1 MAVAN
6 CLLLRESDS
15 FLVARIVV
23 PVFEASSAL
32 SERLRTKSA
41 CLCKWHRCWAP
52 STRAVSSYVRSL
64 ESHVVMGS
72 KKPLVLDGIVADSVF
87 SLAGSF
93 VLKALPILSGML
105 LARMVGKTAL
115 EMQNALYV
123 YLSLAT
129 TFIVGGMSPFITFAL
144 NSTFQKP
151 SDSAEEV
158 DRIWW
163 SSIKLFNFM
172 FLLAVSLILVIRGP
186 VSSIDL
192 VLLAAIYFTILQAL
206 FFLRESCFR
215 NYRQVFWAS
224 LAWSSAVPIIYLALI
239 FFLRFPTQLAI
250 YSGYVLASV
259 GVVIWFS
266 LQSTTT
272 SPGTRTG
279 FFSKSEL
286 TTIASYELTQLLTV
300 GVIFASLAFVHQR
313 TSQIDFN
320 TLIFAY
326 QVYSFIIYAPGLMTN
341 VIVNHLNAQTSSAS
355 RKQFQSWFQLTY
367 LSFGFVVTVLIAL
380 CFAHLMQAVFHQ
392 NSEIKM
398 DYYFI
403 LFSAVPSTLIAGFNQ
418 INIFKNRPSF
428 QMISA
433 IVFALVFS
441 ISLLSGALINHFGAT
456 LLLSLSSIV
465 ATNIILD
472 RMHSDA

>member
-1 MAVAN
+1 MG
-6 CLLLRESDS
+6 RK
-15 FLVARIVV
+15 
-23 PVFEASSAL
+23 
-32 SERLRTKSA
+32 KS
-41 CLCKWHRCWAP
+41 
-52 STRAVSSYVRSL
+52 
-64 ESHVVMGS
+64 
-72 KKPLVLDGIVADSVF
+72 LVLDGIVADSVL

-93 VLKALPILSGML
+93 VLKALPILSGVL
-105 LARMVGKTAL
+105 LARVVGKTAL
-115 EMQNALYV
+115 EMQNTLYV

-144 NSTFQKP
+144 NSAIQKAP
-151 SDSAEEV
+151 GPAEET

-163 SSIKLFNFM
+163 SSIKLFNIM
-172 FLLAVSLILVIRGP
+172 FLLASPLILVVRGEAST
-186 VSSIDL
+186 VDL
-192 VLLAAIYFTILQAL
+192 ALLVAIYFTTLQAL
-206 FFLRESCFR
+206 YFLRESCFR

-224 LAWSSAVPIIYLALI
+224 LAWSSAIPVIYLALI
-239 FFLRFPTQLAI
+239 FMLRVPTQLAI
-250 YSGYVLASV
+250 YSGYVLASI
-259 GVVIWFS
+259 GVAIWFS

-272 SPGTRTG
+272 SPRGRKG
-279 FFSKSEL
+279 FFSKGEL
-286 TTIASYELTQLLTV
+286 TSIASYELTQLLTV
-300 GVIFASLAFVHQR
+300 GIIFASLAFVHRQ
-313 TSQIDFN
+313 TSQTDFN
-320 TLIFAY
+320 TLVFAY

-341 VIVNHLNAQTSSAS
+341 VIVNQLNAQTSSVS
-355 RKQFQSWFQLTY
+355 RKQFQSGFQIIY
-367 LSFGFVVTVLIAL
+367 VSFGFVVTVLIAL
-380 CFAHLMQAVFHQ
+380 CFAHLMQAVFQQ

-398 DYYFI
+398 DHYFI

-472 RMHSDA
+472 GMHSDA